1 MNTLP
6 QWQETGQTIL
16 VVEDNVSARMALEA
30 LLDALGF
37 HVLAAG
43 DAKEAQVL
51 FAAQADDI
59 DLLISDMLLP
69 HTNGPELYDLLKA
82 QKPQLRCVLMSG
94 YPLAEESER
103 LRRHGIEHW
112 IQKPF
117 DLRAMVVLLQSALG
131 Q

>member
-1 MNTLP
+1 MNALP
-6 QWQETGQTIL
+6 QWQETGKTIL

-43 DAKEAQVL
+43 DATEAQAL